1 MCQFKHSIE
10 NEQNIKCNVC
20 NKTFQSSEELDDHIT
35 SKHSSDPKENVD
47 NECDKNDPEE
57 EDSVATC
64 LQCGEM
70 YDDVDDLINH
80 YMDKYHNLEQIFGT
94 NITI

>member
-35 SKHSSDPKENVD
+35 SKHSSDQKENVD
-47 NECDKNDPEE
+47 NECDKNEPEAE
-57 EDSVATC
+57 QEDSVATC

-80 YMDKYHNLEQIFGT
+80 YMDKYHNLEEDERP
-94 NITI
+94 